1 MGWQTRAVARPKNG
15 EPVVDRALALLAAFS
30 TENRALGL
38 IELSRRTGIPPAT
51 ASRLA
56 ARLHAWGALERDAD
70 GRYVVGLRLFEIASL
85 APRSHGLREVAL
97 PYLEDL
103 HEVTRQHV
111 LLAVRDGGEAL
122 LVERLS
128 TRGAVEIDY
137 RVGGRMPLHDTGVG
151 IVLLAFADPEVQDAR
166 LAVLDAG
173 AARTL
178 RRQLDDVR
186 RRGVVVFTRHRPAA
200 VSSVAAAVRDH
211 TERVIAAVSIIVPA
225 AAPRPRS
232 HEPVVR
238 ATARGISRA
247 MGFSP
252 RSARP

>member
-1 MGWQTRAVARPKNG
+1 MGWHTRHVVRPKNG

-30 TENRALGL
+30 TERRALGL
-38 IELSRRTGIPPAT
+38 MELSRRTGMPPSST
-51 ASRLA
+51 SRLA
-56 ARLHAWGALERDAD
+56 ARLYDWGALERDDA
-70 GRYVVGLRLFEIASL
+70 GRYVIGLRLFEIASL

-111 LLAVRDGGEAL
+111 LLAVRDGSEAL

-137 RVGGRMPLHDTGVG
+137 RVGGRMPLCDTGVG
-151 IVLLAFADPEVQDAR
+151 IVLLAFAEPEIQDER
-166 LAVLDAG
+166 LAALDAG
-173 AARTL
+173 PARTL

-186 RRGVVVFTRHRPAA
+186 RRGVVVFKRRRPAA
-200 VSSVAAAVRDH
+200 VSSIAVAIRDH
-211 TERVIAAVSIIVPA
+211 TERVTAAVSIILPA
-225 AAPRPRS
+225 ATPRPES

-238 ATARGISRA
+238 ATARAVSRA
-247 MGFSP
+247 LGFSP
-252 RSARP
+252 PRARP